1 MEKTVID
8 IVDILIALLT
18 GSLLGAFYF
27 GGLWWTVRKL
37 ISTEYP
43 SSLFLLSVLFRTSFV
58 VVGFYLILGD
68 NWQRLIAGLLG
79 FMLVRILATWHIRQ
93 TEQSKASDQETDYA
107 P

>member
-1 MEKTVID
+1 MID

-27 GGLWWTVRKL
+27 RGLWWTVQKL

-43 SSLFLLSVLFRTSFV
+43 SSIFLLSVLFRTSFV
-58 VVGFYLILGD
+58 ILGFYLILGD
-68 NWQRLIAGLLG
+68 NWLRLIVGLVG
-79 FMLVRILATWHIRQ
+79 FMLVRILATRHILQ
-93 TEQSKASDQETDYA
+93 TEQFNTAERETNYE

>member
-1 MEKTVID
+1 MID

-27 GGLWWTVRKL
+27 GGLWWTVQKL

-43 SSLFLLSVLFRTSFV
+43 SSIFLLSVLFRTSFV
-58 VVGFYLILGD
+58 ILGFYLILGD
-68 NWQRLIAGLLG
+68 NWLRLMTGLLG
-79 FMLVRILATWHIRQ
+79 FMLVRILATRHIRQ
-93 TEQSKASDQETDYA
+93 TEQSKASEQEADYA